1 MPAYRSEASAC
12 GISMLSYEINELE
25 AFDALIS
32 LIGECRGIRL
42 SPGCSAG

>member
-25 AFDALIS
+25 AFDADRKS
-32 LIGECRGIRL
+32 VV
-42 SPGCSAG
+42 